1 VDMRFVKPLDTAL
14 VTELAARH
22 SLLVTIEEHQIM
34 GGAGSAVAEALA
46 EAGLAVQLLHLGL
59 PDHFI
64 DHGDPVRL
72 LVTLGLDAEGIQR
85 SIEHRLS

>member
-1 VDMRFVKPLDTAL
+1 MTLAVDISNYTVNFN
-14 VTELAARH
+14 
-22 SLLVTIEEHQIM
+22 
-34 GGAGSAVAEALA
+34 AEALA

-64 DHGDPVRL
+64 DHGDPMRL
-72 LVTLGLDAEGIQR
+72 LAQLGLDAEGIQR

>member
-1 VDMRFVKPLDTAL
+1 MVVDYRP
-14 VTELAARH
+14 
-22 SLLVTIEEHQIM
+22 
-34 GGAGSAVAEALA
+34 GAGSAVAEALA

-72 LVTLGLDAEGIQR
+72 LVQLGLDAEGIRR

>member
-1 VDMRFVKPLDTAL
+1 MSDLPKTISIHEEGPREGFQMEAGPIPTA
-14 VTELAARH
+14 RK
-22 SLLVTIEEHQIM
+22 IEFI
-34 GGAGSAVAEALA
+34 EALA

-72 LVTLGLDAEGIQR
+72 LVQLGLDAEGIQR